1 MDPLITHPPRTSRAL
16 LRRGVAATI
25 AVAALALLATLP
37 RALGTTWTGVAHV
50 LGQAS
55 PSALIGLVAIW
66 LAGLL
71 VHVPVL
77 RAALP
82 GLSSSRALRLNLA
95 GSAVSNV
102 LPAGG
107 AAGAGLGF
115 AMARTW
121 GFGSEEF
128 ASFTLIS
135 NAWNM
140 LGRLVV
146 GVGVVAVAGRL
157 GVVLPHGARSTALS
171 ALVLLGVLAAAG
183 AIALRSERSAE
194 RLATRLASAWHRGR
208 ALLGRPGPT
217 PLPVAVVGD
226 PWIVSAR
233 RGLLLAIRAGWLR
246 MSGYVLGYLGLQWLL
261 LVACLATV
269 HAQAPLGAV
278 AVAFGLERLIT
289 LVPVTP
295 GSAGVAELGAVGAL
309 HLMGVDPAAA
319 AAGVLLYRSLIYAAE
334 IPVGG
339 VVLLHWWRTDRRRAV
354 VADLPEGLPTIE
366 PAVSAA

>member
-1 MDPLITHPPRTSRAL
+1 MDPLITPSPRTTRDRLRRAL
-16 LRRGVAATI
+16 AVGVVGL
-25 AVAALALLATLP
+25 AVALLVSLP
-37 RALGTTWTGVAHV
+37 RTLGTTWSGVDHV
-50 LGQAS
+50 LAQAS
-55 PSALIGLVAIW
+55 PTALAGLVALW

-82 GLSSSRALRLNLA
+82 GLSFSRALRLNLA

-121 GFGSEEF
+121 GFGTEEF

-157 GVVLPHGARSTALS
+157 GVTLPHGARSSAMT
-171 ALVLLGVLAAAG
+171 ALVLLGVVGILAAA
-183 AIALRSERSAE
+183 ALRSEPAAE
-194 RLATRLASAWHRGR
+194 RVAGRLTAGWRRLRFGRQAPATS
-208 ALLGRPGPT
+208 LGQ
-217 PLPVAVVGD
+217 GD
-226 PWIVSAR
+226 PWIITAR
-233 RGLLLAIRAGWLR
+233 RSLLLAVRAGWLP
-246 MSGYVLGYLGLQWLL
+246 MSGCVLTYLALQWLL
-261 LVACLATV
+261 LAASLATV
-269 HAQAPLGAV
+269 HAHASLGAV
-278 AVAFGLERLIT
+278 AVAFGLERLLT
-289 LVPVTP
+289 LLPITP
-295 GSAGVAELGAVGAL
+295 GSAGVAELGAVGVL

-319 AAGVLLYRSLIYAAE
+319 AAGVLLYRALVYAAE

-339 VVLLHWWRTDRRRAV
+339 GVALHWWRTDRRRAV
-354 VADLPEGLPTIE
+354 VAALPESVPAIE
-366 PAVSAA
+366 PVVSAA